1 MSENSAFYEHASPTL
16 LTQQTGEIAEF
27 ETIQPWWAE
36 LRQHLEARLTMLR
49 NWRLSWW
56 QHWALLAE
64 YILPRRYHWLIVPN
78 TMNRGFAINQH
89 IVDPTGTQA
98 MRLCASGMMSGL
110 CSPSRPWFKF
120 KVAGMDELEQDAKIW
135 LEAVEKRMYEVFAGS
150 NTYDSIAQMFEDLTT
165 FGTGPVI
172 IYEDDTE
179 IIRLQNPCA
188 GEYFLAVGSS
198 FRVESFYRLF
208 VLTIAQIVEMFGFE
222 NCPPEVQSQWIEKGG
237 SIETE
242 RIVAHA
248 IEPNFPVKSRS
259 SPEDIVPL
267 KGQFTYRETY
277 WLWGVQDSKP
287 MSLKGFR
294 DAPFI
299 APRWGITSN
308 DAYGRSPGM
317 DALPDIMQL
326 QVETKRKAEAI
337 EKQVRPPLL
346 ASVELKN
353 EPSSTLPGHVTYVS
367 QLDNGKG
374 MRPIYE
380 VQPDLQYMTLD
391 LKEIQARI
399 QKGFFNDL
407 FLMLQAQGSDRMTA
421 YEVAQRQ
428 QEKLQVLGPV
438 IERFQNEGLGPLIKR
453 VYNILKRK
461 NMLPPVPPS
470 MQKVTIQIEYIS
482 ILALAQRAANTA
494 SIERTLATAG
504 NMVASA
510 KVSPAFAE
518 VLDNIDGDQALRTYG
533 ELLTTPAL
541 IFRDKRAVAQIR
553 AQRQQAAAQAQGE
566 VAQAGEARAAVEGAK
581 TMSQT
586 DVGGGNNMLTSIL
599 GLGGQ

>member
-1 MSENSAFYEHASPTL
+1 MSDTVFYEKSSPTL
-16 LTQQTGEIAEF
+16 LTEQLSPINNGEPVQE
-27 ETIQPWWAE
+27 WWAE
-36 LRQHLEARLTMLR
+36 LRQHLEARLALLR

-98 MRLCASGMMSGL
+98 MRVCASGMMSGL

-120 KVAGMDELEQDAKIW
+120 KVRGMSDLDQDAKVW
-135 LEAVEKRMYEVFAGS
+135 LDEVESRMYEIFAGS
-150 NTYDSIAQMFEDLTT
+150 NFYDSMAQMFEDLVT
-165 FGTGPVI
+165 FGTAPLLM
-172 IYEDDTE
+172 YEDVVE

-188 GEYFLAVGSS
+188 GEYFLAVGPS

-208 VLTIAQIVEMFGFE
+208 TLTIIQIVEMFGIE
-222 NCPPEVQSQWIEKGG
+222 NCPPEIQSLWREKGA
-237 SIETE
+237 SLEIE

-248 IEPNFPVKSRS
+248 IEPNFPIKARGSDK
-259 SPEDIVPL
+259 DIKPL
-267 KGQFTYRETY
+267 QGQFTYRENY

-287 MSLKGFR
+287 MSQKGYH

-299 APRWGITSN
+299 APRWAITSN
-308 DAYGRSPGM
+308 DPYGRSPGM

-337 EKQVRPPLL
+337 EKQVRPPML

-353 EPSSTLPGHVTYVS
+353 APSSILPGAVTYVS
-367 QLDNGKG
+367 QLENGKG

-380 VQPDLQYMTLD
+380 VQPDLQYMTQD
-391 LKEIQARI
+391 LKEIQVRV
-399 QKGFFNDL
+399 KTGFFNDL

-438 IERFQNEGLGPLIKR
+438 IERFQNEGLSQVIRRTYGIM
-453 VYNILKRK
+453 KRK
-461 NMLPPVPPS
+461 NLLPPPPDS
-470 MQKVTIQIEYIS
+470 LKKASIQIDYIS
-482 ILALAQRAANTA
+482 ILALAQRAASTA
-494 SIERTLATAG
+494 SIERVLATAG
-504 NMVASA
+504 SMVASA

-518 VLDNIDGDQALRTYG
+518 ILDNIDGDEALREYG
-533 ELLTTPAL
+533 ELLTAPAK
-541 IFRDKRAVAQIR
+541 IFKSKKNVAMIRQQR
-553 AQRQQAAAQAQGE
+553 AQQQQSEQAG
-566 VAQAGEARAAVEGAK
+566 AQAGLEARAAVEGAK
-581 TMSQT
+581 TMSDT
-586 DVGGGNNMLTSIL
+586 DVGGGNNMLQSIL

>member
-1 MSENSAFYEHASPTL
+1 MEENTAFYEQSSPTL
-16 LTQQTGEIAEF
+16 LTEQVGEITQF
-27 ETIQPWWAE
+27 EPVQQWWSE
-36 LRQHLEARLTMLR
+36 LRQHLETRLALLR

-78 TMNRGFAINQH
+78 TMSRGFAVNQH

-110 CSPSRPWFKF
+110 CSPSRPWFKLR
-120 KVAGMDELEQDAKIW
+120 VRGMDELDHDDRVW
-135 LEAVEKRMYEVFAGS
+135 LDEVEDRLYEIFAGS
-150 NTYDSIAQMFEDLTT
+150 NAYDSIAQMFEDLVT
-165 FGTGPVI
+165 FGTSPVL
-172 IYEDDTE
+172 IYEDATE
-179 IIRLQNPCA
+179 VIRLQNPCA
-188 GEYFLAVGSS
+188 GEYFLAVGPS

-208 VLTIAQIVEMFGFE
+208 VLTIAQIVEMFGIE
-222 NCPPEVQSQWIEKGG
+222 NCPAEIQSLWSEKGG
-237 SIETE
+237 SIEIE
-242 RIVAHA
+242 KIVAHA
-248 IEPNFPVKSRS
+248 IEPNFPIKSRGS
-259 SPEDIVPL
+259 TKEVNPL
-267 KGQFTYRETY
+267 KGKFTYREAY
-277 WLWGVQDSKP
+277 WLWGTQDNKP
-287 MSLKGFR
+287 MSLMGFR

-299 APRWGITSN
+299 APRWAITSN
-308 DAYGRSPGM
+308 DPYGRSPGM

-353 EPSSTLPGHVTYVS
+353 EPSSILPGHITYVS

-399 QKGFFNDL
+399 QRGFFNDL
-407 FLMLQAQGSDRMTA
+407 FLMLQSQGSDRMTA

-438 IERFQNEGLGPLIKR
+438 IERFQNEGLSPLIKR
-453 VYNILKRK
+453 VFNIAKRK
-461 NMLPPVPPS
+461 NMLPPAPPS
-470 MQKVTIQIEYIS
+470 MHNATIQIDYIS
-482 ILALAQRAANTA
+482 ILALAQRAASTA
-494 SIERTLATAG
+494 SIERVLATAG

-510 KVSPAFAE
+510 KVSPAFADI
-518 VLDNIDGDQALRTYG
+518 LDNIDGDETLRDYG
-533 ELLTTPAL
+533 DLLTAPNK
-541 IFRDKRAVAQIR
+541 IFRDKRLVAQIR
-553 AQRQQAAAQAQGE
+553 QARDKARQTEAQNAN
-566 VAQAGEARAAVEGAK
+566 AGLEARAAVEGAK
-581 TMSQT
+581 TMSET
-586 DVGGGNNMLTSIL
+586 DVGGGNSMLSAIL
-599 GLGGQ
+599 GGGL

>member
-1 MSENSAFYEHASPTL
+1 MSDTAFYERASPTL
-16 LTQQTGEIAEF
+16 LTEQIGEIAEF
-27 ETIQPWWAE
+27 EPALPWWNE
-36 LRQHLEARLTMLR
+36 LRQHLETRLALLR

-120 KVAGMDELEQDAKIW
+120 KVRGMSDLDQDAKVWID
-135 LEAVEKRMYEVFAGS
+135 EVENRLYEVFAGS
-150 NTYDSIAQMFEDLTT
+150 NFYDAKAQMFEDLVT
-165 FGTGPVI
+165 FGTAPVLY
-172 IYEDDTE
+172 YEDDTE
-179 IIRLQNPCA
+179 VIRLQNPCA
-188 GEYFLAVGSS
+188 GEYFLAVGPS

-208 VLTIAQIVEMFGFE
+208 VLTIIQIVEMFGFE
-222 NCPPEVQSQWIEKGG
+222 NCPPEIQSLWIEKGG
-237 SIETE
+237 ALEVE

-248 IEPNFPVKSRS
+248 IEPNFPIKSRGS
-259 SPEDIVPL
+259 DEEINPL
-267 KGQFTYRETY
+267 KGKFVYREAY
-277 WLWGVQDSKP
+277 WIWGTQDTKP
-287 MSLKGFR
+287 MSLRGFR
-294 DAPFI
+294 DVPFI
-299 APRWGITSN
+299 APRWAITSN

-353 EPSSTLPGHVTYVS
+353 EPSSILPGHVTYVS

-380 VQPDLQYMTLD
+380 VQPDLQYMTMD

-438 IERFQNEGLGPLIKR
+438 IERFQNEGLSPGIKR
-453 VYNILKRK
+453 TFNIMKRK
-461 NMLPPVPPS
+461 KMLPPVPES
-470 MQKVTIQIEYIS
+470 LRGASIQIDYIS
-482 ILALAQRAANTA
+482 ILALAQRAASTA
-494 SIERTLATAG
+494 SIERVLATAG

-510 KVSPAFAE
+510 KVSPAFAD
-518 VLDNIDGDQALRTYG
+518 VLDNIDGDEAIRMYG
-533 ELLTTPAL
+533 ELLTTPAK
-541 IFRDKRAVAQIR
+541 IFKDKRV
-553 AQRQQAAAQAQGE
+553 
-566 VAQAGEARAAVEGAK
+566 VAQARTDRAAAMKNQQEGAQAGVEARAAVEGAK
-581 TMSQT
+581 TMSET
-586 DVGGGNNMLTSIL
+586 DVGGGNNMLQSIL
-599 GLGGQ
+599 GGGQ